1 MVGLGEA
8 RANHSNRNLWKL
20 LGPLKR
26 SPAPMAAPDASP
38 GSGVSFSVT
47 ASIDSLRQK
56 LLWSL
61 HNNKQ
66 QESCALIFYIIV
78 NCVNLVWATKPQYC
92 WIKMLWCYLFCLISF
107 QMMFNNLDFKY
118 FSPLSRLKL
127 HIDWTKAGKY
137 TKIDRMKC
145 FHVVLMIPSIGIS
158 LRQELWV
165 RRHKMAD
172 GGIYQDHSLA
182 ISTTRQS

>member
-26 SPAPMAAPDASP
+26 SPAPAAAPDASP

-66 QESCALIFYIIV
+66 QESNI
-78 NCVNLVWATKPQYC
+78 
-92 WIKMLWCYLFCLISF
+92 
-107 QMMFNNLDFKY
+107 FKY
-118 FSPLSRLKL
+118 LRSSDLLYSFP
-127 HIDWTKAGKY
+127 
-137 TKIDRMKC
+137 
-145 FHVVLMIPSIGIS
+145 IS
-158 LRQELWV
+158 V
-165 RRHKMAD
+165 
-172 GGIYQDHSLA
+172 
-182 ISTTRQS
+182 